1 MERKKILEIK
11 NMNISFCQYQKGMR
25 QEELPVI
32 RDLSLSVHEGEMVA
46 VVGSSGS
53 GKSLLAH
60 GVMGI
65 LPYNASMGG
74 EILYRG
80 EPLTEKRI
88 RKLRGKEIVMVP
100 QSTSYLDPLMKV
112 GTQIC
117 KGKKDLVRQKK
128 LDQIF
133 SRYSLAKE
141 VQEQYPFELSG
152 GMTRRVMISTA
163 MIENPRLVI
172 ADEPTPGLHQKAAK
186 SAMEHFRELADMGA
200 GVLII
205 THDLE
210 LALETADRVL
220 VFYAGY
226 TLEDAKTEDFSK
238 EETLRHPYTKAL
250 WRAIPKN
257 GFQYIDGVQPYVKDM
272 PSGCPFAPRCSRCS
286 EKCHGEIPYRE
297 VNGGYVRCVYDS

>member
-1 MERKKILEIK
+1 MKNTAGKFILKNFVKIVLLIFAVSIAAFAL
-11 NMNISFCQYQKGMR
+11 MTVS
-25 QEELPVI
+25 PV
-32 RDLSLSVHEGEMVA
+32 D
-46 VVGSSGS
+46 
-53 GKSLLAH
+53 

-65 LPYNASMGG
+65 LPYNAEMGG
-74 EILYRG
+74 EILYCG

-88 RKLRGKEIVMVP
+88 CALRGKEIVMVP

-117 KGKKDLVRQKK
+117 KGKKDPERKKK
-128 LDQIF
+128 LDGIF
-133 SRYSLAKE
+133 RRYGLAEE

-163 MIENPRLVI
+163 MIEEPKLVI
-172 ADEPTPGLHQKAAK
+172 ADEPTPGLHLKAAK
-186 SAMEHFRELADMGA
+186 RAMEHFRELADMGA

-226 TLEDAKTEDFSK
+226 TLEDAKTEDFRQEK
-238 EETLRHPYTKAL
+238 TLRHPYTKAL
-250 WRAIPKN
+250 WRAMSQN
-257 GFQYIDGVQPYVKDM
+257 GFHYIDGVQPYVKDM
-272 PSGCPFAPRCSRCS
+272 PEGCPFAPRC
-286 EKCHGEIPYRE
+286 EKCTEKCRGEIPYRE

>member
-1 MERKKILEIK
+1 MEKNTKLEIR
-11 NMNISFCQYQKGMR
+11 NMNISFSQYQKGTK
-25 QEELPVI
+25 QTKLPVI
-32 RDLSLSVHEGEMVA
+32 RDLSLTVHQGEMVA

-65 LPYNASMGG
+65 LPYNAEM
-74 EILYRG
+74 
-80 EPLTEKRI
+80 
-88 RKLRGKEIVMVP
+88 GKEIVMVP

-117 KGKKDLVRQKK
+117 KGKKDPERKKK
-128 LDQIF
+128 LDGIF
-133 SRYSLAKE
+133 RRYGLAEE

-163 MIENPRLVI
+163 MIEEPKLVI
-172 ADEPTPGLHQKAAK
+172 ADEPTPGLHLKAAK
-186 SAMEHFRELADMGA
+186 RAMEHFRELADMGA

-220 VFYAGY
+220 VFYAGH
-226 TLEDAKTEDFSK
+226 TLEDAKTEDFRQEK
-238 EETLRHPYTKAL
+238 TLRHPYTKAL
-250 WRAIPKN
+250 WRAMSQN
-257 GFQYIDGVQPYVKDM
+257 GFHYIDGVQPYVKDM
-272 PSGCPFAPRCSRCS
+272 PEGCPFAPRC
-286 EKCHGEIPYRE
+286 EKCTEKCRGEIPYRE

>member
-1 MERKKILEIK
+1 
-11 NMNISFCQYQKGMR
+11 
-25 QEELPVI
+25 
-32 RDLSLSVHEGEMVA
+32 
-46 VVGSSGS
+46 
-53 GKSLLAH
+53 
-60 GVMGI
+60 
-65 LPYNASMGG
+65 
-74 EILYRG
+74 
-80 EPLTEKRI
+80 
-88 RKLRGKEIVMVP
+88 
-100 QSTSYLDPLMKV
+100 
-112 GTQIC
+112 
-117 KGKKDLVRQKK
+117 
-128 LDQIF
+128 
-133 SRYSLAKE
+133 
-141 VQEQYPFELSG
+141 
-152 GMTRRVMISTA
+152 MISTA
-163 MIENPRLVI
+163 MIEDPRLVI

-186 SAMEHFRELADMGA
+186 RAMEHFRELADMGA

-226 TLEDAKTEDFSK
+226 TLEDAKAEDFCK